1 MSSGPSDNASRATC
15 FAASSA
21 LTAVWP
27 ERSRTGRNGTQ
38 RREPAGGYVLD
49 SSVDCQGPR
58 ALDVADPDRAHRS
71 AGLAFR

>member
-27 ERSRTGRNGTQ
+27 ERSTTGRNGPQ

-58 ALDVADPDRAHRS
+58 GLDVANPDRPDRS
-71 AGLAFR
+71 ADLGFR